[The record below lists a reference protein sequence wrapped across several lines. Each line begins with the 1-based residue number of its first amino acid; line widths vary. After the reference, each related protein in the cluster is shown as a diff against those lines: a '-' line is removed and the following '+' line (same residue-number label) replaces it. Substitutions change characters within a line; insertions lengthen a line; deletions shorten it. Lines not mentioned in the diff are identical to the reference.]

1 MLDFCLMQT
10 VAVTVAH
17 REQVGMDAYAAPV
30 YRLVEEVVEGCLVE
44 PGATA
49 DLDASRPEGV
59 TAALRVHF
67 PKSYTASLAR
77 GDGHLRRT
85 LLPGRRRPRPVHA
98 GEHAGPVEP
107 DRRMRGLRWLG
118 ASR

>member
-67 PKSYTASLAR
+67 PKSYTASLR
-77 GDGHLRRT
+77 GATVTYGGRSYPVVGDPAPYMPANSPGPWNRTVECGACDG
-85 LLPGRRRPRPVHA
+85 
-98 GEHAGPVEP
+98 
-107 DRRMRGLRWLG
+107 
-118 ASR
+118 